1 MSPMRPELSSLL
13 DNLRAKIRSYV
24 LIEGSAIV
32 VAALGVL
39 FWLSLGIDHAWFWM
53 SSLELPVWFRAGF
66 DVAVV
71 TAMAF
76 LLATWVGLRM
86 ARGFRSKA
94 LALVLEKRFPELN
107 DRLITAVE
115 FAESQ
120 SNPQSELSGAMLNR
134 TIDDVVQAA
143 QKLDVTSVFD
153 RGPMRKAVTSA
164 AVLVASIVGLA
175 VANQQAFATWRDS
188 FLSLSAEYWKRESD
202 FTIHV
207 VAQPGDLVRDFKG
220 NSYKHARGS
229 DLTILV
235 KSKDGRVVPDRV
247 QLAYRM
253 IGGGRGT
260 VLCSKLDD
268 EFRHTITGVLEDLE
282 FRVYGGDFVT
292 RSPYQIQVVDP
303 PGLELIE
310 LACNYPVYTGR
321 KHLDWTEKNP
331 LRDIVQ
337 VRGTQVALPAET
349 EFLLQGKCNKPL
361 AGVRVEFGNF
371 ELVIARSRN
380 AVSAELVE
388 RTEEGELVSKN
399 ALDPGR
405 VTDWIGSESRQL
417 TIPFALSPQ
426 ENDAARSRIERLTT
440 EYGSPFVIA
449 PDTQIRIFLEDT
461 DAILTSEPA
470 RLLVNGVLDT
480 PPLVETKLRGIG
492 TSITRKA
499 SIPVLGRISDDYG
512 ISGLKF
518 EYQVNDEERKTVELE
533 TPPVVSGDGI
543 PIREFVLKR
552 SDDEEYERFKV
563 MDLDMSLGQSLTVC
577 VVATDGDD
585 LNGPHQT
592 RGERYAFKIV
602 SNEELLSVLY
612 QRELNLRRQFEQIL
626 TEARQTQTDLILHR
640 SKADDR
646 QRVLAAGGEID
657 DAARAKIAESS
668 AAIVACA
675 ERSLHQVRKNANETA
690 SIELGFRDIREEL
703 VNNGLHTPQTLER
716 LDDKIVKPLHA
727 IGTDDYPAVD
737 QAIGLFR
744 LANERKL
751 DPIPTIDA
759 SAEAISVLI
768 SHMERVLEEMRK
780 LETFQEALEQLK
792 AIIDHQEALREKA
805 AKEGKK
811 NLLKDLLK

>member
-13 DNLRAKIRSYV
+13 ESLRAKIRNYV

-32 VAALGVL
+32 LASLGVL
-39 FWLSLGIDHAWFWM
+39 FWLSFGIDHAWFWM

-71 TAMAF
+71 AAMTF
-76 LLATWVGLRM
+76 LLMTWIGLRM
-86 ARGFRSKA
+86 ARGFRARA

-120 SNPQSELSGAMLNR
+120 SDPGTELGGAMLNR
-134 TIDDVVQAA
+134 TVEDVVKAA

-164 AVLVASIVGLA
+164 AVLAASIIGLG
-175 VANQQAFATWRDS
+175 VANQEALATWRDS
-188 FLSLSAEYWKRESD
+188 FLSLQNEYWNRESD
-202 FTIHV
+202 LTIHV
-207 VAQPGDLVRDFKG
+207 VAQPGDIVRDFKD

-229 DLTILV
+229 DLTILL
-235 KSKDGRVVPDRV
+235 KSKDGSKVPERV

-253 IGGGRGT
+253 SGGGRGT
-260 VLCSKLDD
+260 VLCSKLGD
-268 EFRHTITGVLEDLE
+268 EFRHTITSVLEDLE

-292 RSPYQIQVVDP
+292 RNPYQIHVVDP
-303 PGLELIE
+303 PQLKKIE
-310 LACNYPVYTGR
+310 LACNYPAYTGR
-321 KHLDWTEKNP
+321 RHPDWTEKNP

-337 VRGTQVALPAET
+337 VRGTQVAVPAET
-349 EFLLQGKCNKPL
+349 EFLLQGHCNKPL
-361 AGVRVEFGNF
+361 ANTRIQFGNI
-371 ELVIARSRN
+371 ELVVARTN
-380 AVSAELVE
+380 GTVSAEIVE
-388 RTEEGELVSKN
+388 RTEEGELVAKKT
-399 ALDPGR
+399 LDAGR
-405 VTDWIGSESRQL
+405 VARWISSDGKQI
-417 TIPFALSPQ
+417 TIPYVLSNQ
-426 ENDAARSRIERLTT
+426 ESDVATTRIEKLTT
-440 EYGSPFVIA
+440 DFGHPFVIA

-461 DAILTSEPA
+461 DEILTSEPA
-470 RLLVNGVLDT
+470 RVLVNGVLDT

-499 SIPVLGRISDDYG
+499 SIPILGRISDDYG

-518 EYQVNDEERKTVELE
+518 EYQVNDEEWKTVELE
-533 TPPVVSGDGI
+533 APPVDDEDGI

-552 SDDEEYERFKV
+552 NDEEEYERFKV
-563 MDLDMSLGQSLTVC
+563 IDHDLSLGQKLTVC

-626 TEARQTQTDLILHR
+626 TEARKTQTDLILHR
-640 SKADDR
+640 SKADER
-646 QRVLAAGGEID
+646 KRALAADGELD
-657 DAARAKIAESS
+657 DAARAKIADNS

-716 LDDKIVKPLHA
+716 MDDRIVKPLHS

-744 LANERKL
+744 LANERKQ
-751 DPIPTIDA
+751 DPISTIDA

-768 SHMERVLEEMRK
+768 SHMERVLIEMRK

-792 AIIDHQEALREKA
+792 AIIGHQEALREKA

-811 NLLKDLLK
+811 ELLKDLLK

>member
-1 MSPMRPELSSLL
+1 MSAMRPELNSLL
-13 DNLRAKIRSYV
+13 ESLRAKIRSYV

-32 VAALGVL
+32 LASLGVL
-39 FWLSLGIDHAWFWM
+39 FWLSFGIDHAWFWM

-66 DVAVV
+66 DVIVV
-71 TAMAF
+71 AAMVF
-76 LLATWVGLRM
+76 LLMTWVGLRM
-86 ARGFRSKA
+86 ARGFRARA

-115 FAESQ
+115 FAESRE
-120 SNPQSELSGAMLNR
+120 NPESELGGAMLNR
-134 TIDDVVQAA
+134 TVEDVVHAA

-164 AVLVASIVGLA
+164 AVLAASIVGLA
-175 VANQQAFATWRDS
+175 VANQQALATWRDS
-188 FLSLSAEYWKRESD
+188 FLSLHDEYWNRESD

-207 VAQPGDLVRDFKG
+207 VAQPGDLVREFKD
-220 NSYKHARGS
+220 NTYKHARGS
-229 DLTILV
+229 DLTILLR
-235 KSKDGRVVPDRV
+235 SKDGSKVPDRV

-253 IGGGRGT
+253 SGGGRGT

-282 FRVYGGDFVT
+282 FRIYGGDFVT
-292 RSPYQIQVVDP
+292 RTPYLIRVVDP
-303 PGLELIE
+303 PRLERIE
-310 LACNYPVYTGR
+310 LACNYPIYTGR
-321 KHLDWTEKNP
+321 RHPDWTEKNP

-337 VRGTQVALPAET
+337 VRGTQVAVPAET
-349 EFLLQGKCNKPL
+349 EFLLQGQCNKPL
-361 AGVRVEFGNF
+361 ASARIQFGNF
-371 ELVIARSRN
+371 ELVVARAGD
-380 AVSAELVE
+380 AVSGEIVE
-388 RTEEGELVSKN
+388 RTEEGELMSEIAV
-399 ALDPGR
+399 DPGR
-405 VTDWIGSESRQL
+405 VVRWIDSDGTKL
-417 TIPFALSPQ
+417 TIPFVLSPQ
-426 ENDAARSRIERLTT
+426 ENDAATSRIEKLTT
-440 EYGSPFVIA
+440 EFGDPFVIA

-461 DAILTSEPA
+461 DEILTSEPA

-499 SIPVLGRISDDYG
+499 SIPILGRISDDYG
-512 ISGLKF
+512 ISGLNF
-518 EYQVNDEERKTVELE
+518 EYQVNDEEWKTIELE
-533 TPPVVSGDGI
+533 APPVESEGGI

-552 SDDEEYERFKV
+552 NDDEEYERFKV
-563 MDLDMSLGQSLTVC
+563 IDQDLSLGQRLTVS
-577 VVATDGDD
+577 VVATDGDN

-592 RGERYAFKIV
+592 RGERYIFKIV

-626 TEARQTQTDLILHR
+626 TEAKQTQTDLILHR
-640 SKADDR
+640 SKADER
-646 QRVLAAGGEID
+646 KRALAAGGELD
-657 DAARAKIAESS
+657 DKARAKIAEDS

-716 LDDKIVKPLHA
+716 LDDRIVKPLHA

-744 LANERKL
+744 LSNERKQ

-768 SHMERVLEEMRK
+768 NHMDRVLIEMRK

-792 AIIDHQEALREKA
+792 AIIGHQEALREKA
-805 AKEGKK
+805 AKEGKR
-811 NLLKDLLK
+811 DLLKGLLE